1 MKICWRCVMN
11 RYPFEDEILTTLC
24 PSPDEAARVEAVAEK
39 VLTIIDASGVARG
52 MVVGSIARN
61 TWTSGDH
68 DLDIFMLFDP
78 SVSREALEEEGRALG
93 TAIARQFGGPVVEKY
108 AEHPYTNTIIEGF
121 DIDLVPCYAVESA
134 ARIQSAVDRT
144 PFHTHY
150 IISRIIGHEDEVR
163 LFKQLLKVSGLYG
176 SDTMTEGFAGYL
188 CELLIL
194 FFGGFHQVI
203 AAAADWKPGV
213 FIDCEKHAT
222 KSFDDPLIV
231 IDPVDPRRNVAAS
244 LSLDRFAEFVEL
256 CRGYAAFPSR
266 AFFEPQESLQISEEE
281 FDSVLTARGTTVLAL
296 RFATPKAIPDIIVPQ
311 LRRTEEGITTMLAR
325 YEFSVHRSVSFM
337 GDEVCMILVEL
348 LTGTLPA
355 LRRHAGPPV
364 WNKENAEKFV
374 AKYRNADIFGGPAI
388 EDGRYFTE
396 IERQY
401 QSAAELLRSDE
412 VLQARLGKHV
422 ARQLKKSWDV
432 LEGPDVWDERF
443 SSELAAFFS
452 CRSPYLRLP
461 LSPSSDPS

>member
-1 MKICWRCVMN
+1 MSRSL
-11 RYPFEDEILTTLC
+11 FEEEILTSLR

-39 VLTIIDASGVARG
+39 VLAVIDASGVARG

-78 SVSREALEEEGRALG
+78 SVSREALEGEGRALG
-93 TAIARQFGGPVVEKY
+93 TAIARQFDGPVVEKY

-144 PFHTHY
+144 PFHTLY
-150 IISRIIGHEDEVR
+150 IISRIVGHEDDVR
-163 LFKQLLKVSGLYG
+163 LFKQFLKVSGLYG
-176 SDTMTEGFAGYL
+176 SDTLTEGFAGYL

-213 FIDCEKHAT
+213 FIDCEEHAT
-222 KSFDDPLIV
+222 KSFTDPLVV
-231 IDPVDPRRNVAAS
+231 IDPVDPARNVAAS

-256 CRGYAAFPSR
+256 CRGYVAGPSR
-266 AFFEPQESLQISEEE
+266 TFFEPQVLPEISGGA

-296 RFATPKAIPDIIVPQ
+296 RFPTPKAIPDIIVPQ
-311 LRRTEEGITTMLAR
+311 LRRTEEGITTMLSR
-325 YEFSVHRSVSFM
+325 YEFPVHRSASYM

-374 AKYRNADIFGGPAI
+374 AKYQDAEIFGGPAI

-396 IERQY
+396 IERKY
-401 QSAAELLRSDE
+401 QNAAVLLRSDE

-422 ARQLKKSWDV
+422 ARQLKKGWDV
-432 LEGPDVWDERF
+432 LEGSAVWDERF
-443 SSELAAFFS
+443 ATELAWFFS
-452 CRSPYLRLP
+452 CRSPYLRLARV
-461 LSPSSDPS
+461 LSPGSDPS